1 VLGRASRVL
10 TPGTRAPRAVG
21 REAGR
26 GLFRVLGESSV
37 FSFSFYVGKLL
48 KFTKIHGKKPENAN
62 LASYRVLLF
71 QKMFMPRVSLYFVR
85 GLIKIAYVLRARR
98 FTENVL
104 EACPE
109 YEVFTDGVPKAL
121 TESLA
126 SLLS

>member
-1 VLGRASRVL
+1 
-10 TPGTRAPRAVG
+10 
-21 REAGR
+21 
-26 GLFRVLGESSV
+26 
-37 FSFSFYVGKLL
+37 
-48 KFTKIHGKKPENAN
+48 
-62 LASYRVLLF
+62 
-71 QKMFMPRVSLYFVR
+71 MPRVSLYFVR